1 MEEGTIPTL
10 RITRSVEIELENVS
24 ESIMKSVLSK
34 VNSDNYQSIFVESYS
49 FKSTSKGENEEDY
62 RRIYPQI
69 TSYVELANSS
79 NIDFLMYLLSNP
91 IYFTNTF
98 MNDPDVIKMMT
109 EGIKVKALRYNY
121 SESTPNFIETDKWV
135 DDEREVEAMLKYVI
149 PRYFNTLLNTC
160 VREKILQASIL
171 RYDINVNSDNNGLIL
186 DPKDEIGVLLRGN
199 NVSRKEGKYEIT
211 LIIKFESGIH
221 NRDHIEL
228 DKKTLNSFI
237 MNLLGIS
244 ESDLKD
250 LGIRAGFTIEDKPI
264 GDDFI
269 GSDSGVVVAE

>member
-1 MEEGTIPTL
+1 MEEGSIPTI
-10 RITRSVEIELENVS
+10 RITRSVEIGLENVS

-34 VNSDNYQSIFVESYS
+34 VKSDDYQSIFVESYS

-69 TSYVELANSS
+69 TSYVELADSS

-91 IYFTNTF
+91 IYFTNTY
-98 MNDPDVIKMMT
+98 MNDPDAIKLMT
-109 EGIKVKALRYNY
+109 EAIKVKALRYNY

-135 DDEREVEAMLKYVI
+135 EDEREVEAMLKYII

-171 RYDINVNSDNNGLIL
+171 RYNINVDSDLIL
-186 DPKDEIGVLLRGN
+186 DSKDEIGVLLRGN

-211 LIIKFESGIH
+211 LIIKFERGIH
-221 NRDHIEL
+221 NRDYNEL
-228 DKKTLNSFI
+228 DKKTLNSLI

-250 LGIRAGFTIEDKPI
+250 LDIKASFTIEDKPI

-269 GSDSGVVVAE
+269 GSDSDVVVAE

>member
-1 MEEGTIPTL
+1 MEEGSIPTI
-10 RITRSVEIELENVS
+10 RITRSVEIGLENVS

-34 VNSDNYQSIFVESYS
+34 VKSDCYQSIFVESYS

-69 TSYVELANSS
+69 TSYVELADSS

-91 IYFTNTF
+91 IYLTNTY
-98 MNDPDVIKMMT
+98 MNDPDVIKLMT
-109 EGIKVKALRYNY
+109 EAIKVKVLRYNY

-135 DDEREVEAMLKYVI
+135 EDEREVEAMLKYII

-171 RYDINVNSDNNGLIL
+171 RYNINVDSDLIL
-186 DPKDEIGVLLRGN
+186 DSKDKIGVLLRGN

-211 LIIKFESGIH
+211 LIIEFERGIH
-221 NRDHIEL
+221 NRDYNEL
-228 DKKTLNSFI
+228 NKKTLNSFI

-250 LGIRAGFTIEDKPI
+250 LDIKASFTIEDKPI

-269 GSDSGVVVAE
+269 GSDSDVVVAE

>member
-1 MEEGTIPTL
+1 MEEGAIPTI
-10 RITRSVEIELENVS
+10 RITRSVEIGLENVS

-34 VNSDNYQSIFVESYS
+34 VKSDDYQSIFVESYS

-69 TSYVELANSS
+69 TSYVELADSS

-91 IYFTNTF
+91 IYFTNTY
-98 MNDPDVIKMMT
+98 MNDPDAIKLMT
-109 EGIKVKALRYNY
+109 EAIKVKALRYNY

-135 DDEREVEAMLKYVI
+135 EDEREVEAMLKYLI

-171 RYDINVNSDNNGLIL
+171 RYNINVDSDLIL
-186 DPKDEIGVLLRGN
+186 DSKDEIGVLLRGN

-211 LIIKFESGIH
+211 LIIKFERGIH
-221 NRDHIEL
+221 NRDYNEL

-250 LGIRAGFTIEDKPI
+250 LDIKASFTIEDKPI

-269 GSDSGVVVAE
+269 GSDSDVVVAE

>member
-1 MEEGTIPTL
+1 MEEGAIPTI
-10 RITRSVEIELENVS
+10 RITRSVEIGLENVS

-34 VNSDNYQSIFVESYS
+34 VKSDDYQSIFVESYS
-49 FKSTSKGENEEDY
+49 FKSTTKGENEEDY

-69 TSYVELANSS
+69 TSYVELADSS

-91 IYFTNTF
+91 IYFTNTY
-98 MNDPDVIKMMT
+98 MNDTDVIRIMT
-109 EGIKVKALRYNY
+109 EAIKVKALRYNY

-135 DDEREVEAMLKYVI
+135 EDEREVEAMLKYII

-160 VREKILQASIL
+160 VREKILQSSIL
-171 RYDINVNSDNNGLIL
+171 RYNINVDSDLIL
-186 DPKDEIGVLLRGN
+186 DSKDEIGVLLRGN
-199 NVSRKEGKYEIT
+199 NVSRKEEKYEIT
-211 LIIKFESGIH
+211 LIIKFERDIH
-221 NRDHIEL
+221 TRDHIEL

-237 MNLLGIS
+237 KNLLGIS

-250 LGIRAGFTIEDKPI
+250 LDIKASFTIEDKPI

-269 GSDSGVVVAE
+269 GSDSDVVVAE

>member
-1 MEEGTIPTL
+1 MDEGAIPTI

-34 VNSDNYQSIFVESYS
+34 VKSDAYQSIFVESYS

-69 TSYVELANSS
+69 TSYAELADSS

-91 IYFTNTF
+91 IYLTNTY
-98 MNDPDVIKMMT
+98 MNEPDVIKIMT
-109 EGIKVKALRYNY
+109 EAIKVKVLRYNY

-135 DDEREVEAMLKYVI
+135 SDEGEVETMLKYII
-149 PRYFNTLLNTC
+149 PKYFNTLLNTC
-160 VREKILQASIL
+160 VRERILQASIL
-171 RYDINVNSDNNGLIL
+171 RYNINVNSDLTL
-186 DPKDEIGVLLRGN
+186 DPKDEVGVLLRGN

-211 LIIKFESGIH
+211 LIIKFERGIH
-221 NRDHIEL
+221 NRDYVEL
-228 DKKTLNSFI
+228 DEKTLNSLI
-237 MNLLGIS
+237 MNLLNIS

-250 LGIRAGFTIEDKPI
+250 LGIKVGFTIEDKPI

-269 GSDSGVVVAE
+269 GSDSSVVVAE

>member
-49 FKSTSKGENEEDY
+49 FKSTTKGENEEDY

-69 TSYVELANSS
+69 TSYVELADSS

-91 IYFTNTF
+91 IYFTNTY
-98 MNDPDVIKMMT
+98 MNDPDVIKIMT
-109 EGIKVKALRYNY
+109 EAIKVKALRYNY

-135 DDEREVEAMLKYVI
+135 DDEREVEAMLKYII
-149 PRYFNTLLNTC
+149 PKYFNTLLNTC
-160 VREKILQASIL
+160 VREKILQSSIL

-186 DPKDEIGVLLRGN
+186 DSKDEIGVLLRGN
-199 NVSRKEGKYEIT
+199 NGSRKEGKYEIT

-237 MNLLGIS
+237 MNLLGMS

-250 LGIRAGFTIEDKPI
+250 LDIRAGFTIENKPI

>member
-1 MEEGTIPTL
+1 MEEGAIPTI
-10 RITRSVEIELENVS
+10 RITRSVEIGLENVS

-34 VNSDNYQSIFVESYS
+34 VKSDDYQSIFVESYS
-49 FKSTSKGENEEDY
+49 FKSTTKGENEEDY

-69 TSYVELANSS
+69 TSYVELADSS

-91 IYFTNTF
+91 IYFTNTY
-98 MNDPDVIKMMT
+98 MNDPDAIKLMT
-109 EGIKVKALRYNY
+109 EAIKVKALRYNY

-135 DDEREVEAMLKYVI
+135 EDEREVEAMLKYII

-160 VREKILQASIL
+160 VREKILQSSIL
-171 RYDINVNSDNNGLIL
+171 RYNINVDSDLIL
-186 DPKDEIGVLLRGN
+186 DSKDEIGVLLRGN

-211 LIIKFESGIH
+211 LIIKFERGIH
-221 NRDHIEL
+221 NRDYNEL

-237 MNLLGIS
+237 KNLLGIS

-250 LGIRAGFTIEDKPI
+250 LDIKASFTIEDKPI

-269 GSDSGVVVAE
+269 GSDSDVVVAE